1 MLTAKINPVQL
12 IDISKAVIDK
22 IIIFLYELNI
32 KKKLLIL
39 VKNNKIKKR
48 NIKDQSPLWNAT
60 SIDGTCFISL
70 KISGCG
76 IPQNK
81 EAKQIKKVPFKKEF
95 IFKIN

>member
-39 VKNNKIKKR
+39 VKNNEIKKR
-48 NIKDQSPLWNAT
+48 NIKDQSPL
-60 SIDGTCFISL
+60 
-70 KISGCG
+70 
-76 IPQNK
+76 
-81 EAKQIKKVPFKKEF
+81 
-95 IFKIN
+95 